1 LWLFLK
7 PKQTFRVNGKVIYP
21 LQSQAGMNNYNYFSE
36 IRGAWWDNKDPEKD
50 IHQRS
55 FFITNS
61 AQKNKD

>member
-1 LWLFLK
+1 
-7 PKQTFRVNGKVIYP
+7 VIYP
-21 LQSQAGMNNYNYFSE
+21 LQSQAGMNTHYFSE

-61 AQKNKD
+61 ALKKIRIKCIK